1 MKRILVYTT
10 LALLAATALPA
21 QDNIIRT
28 PEEQR
33 ELFNFCDKPELM
45 KRAKVNAA
53 QADKIGDLYLWA
65 TQQQLSITANTNEQF
80 VTTGE
85 LEQELAK
92 KYKGLG
98 LAPEQVKAAMDLR
111 DERRSNA
118 AACAVITL
126 KSNPI
131 FDTLAGPRALQLYKT
146 AYRKTLIDKLGING
160 RQADMLF
167 ETEVWKQKTSITIAA
182 IPVTDFNRIR
192 RTVSMHNERDS
203 KYKAIGL
210 SDAQMTDAIIFFEE
224 HQLEKK

>member
-1 MKRILVYTT
+1 
-10 LALLAATALPA
+10 
-21 QDNIIRT
+21 
-28 PEEQR
+28 
-33 ELFNFCDKPELM
+33 
-45 KRAKVNAA
+45 
-53 QADKIGDLYLWA
+53 
-65 TQQQLSITANTNEQF
+65 
-80 VTTGE
+80 
-85 LEQELAK
+85 
-92 KYKGLG
+92 
-98 LAPEQVKAAMDLR
+98 APEQVKAAMDLR

-146 AYRKTLIDKLGING
+146 AYRKTLVDKLGING

-224 HQLEKK
+224 HQLGKK